1 MSNSPGEPEQSIG
14 PLQETCDEPRP
25 KEPPLR
31 AFVFLA
37 HGFGARDWTLRWA
50 KGNIPGLNERLPYGY
65 YRAAN
70 ANCIVKYSED
80 ADEGRLTALLRRMLR
95 KILGCDLIHAWRNR
109 KALLRA
115 DVVWAHTELE
125 YLAVLAFWQWR
136 KRAARPKLIAHSVWI
151 FDRWKGFSATKR
163 WLYRR
168 LMNEADILTVLSP
181 DSYKVATALF
191 PQVRTELIPFGSN
204 LDLMIPP
211 SCRAAHSPVHI
222 VALGNDMHRD
232 WATLL
237 SASRQCPDCIINIVS
252 QKIDWRMVGH
262 ARNIRVTVATSLAE
276 VVELYSWADIA
287 VVPLKHNLH
296 VSGITVICEAVLRG
310 VPVVCTDTGGLRAYF
325 AEGEVR
331 YVPLHDPPAL
341 CRALRE
347 LAKNDRE
354 RFAMAERAQA
364 RMRSADLSSRAFAT
378 RHYEISRELLRQP
391 ANSKPE
397 QVYDATSSGHW
408 QR

>member
-1 MSNSPGEPEQSIG
+1 
-14 PLQETCDEPRP
+14 
-25 KEPPLR
+25 
-31 AFVFLA
+31 V
-37 HGFGARDWTLRWA
+37 
-50 KGNIPGLNERLPYGY
+50 
-65 YRAAN
+65 
-70 ANCIVKYSED
+70 
-80 ADEGRLTALLRRMLR
+80 
-95 KILGCDLIHAWRNR
+95 
-109 KALLRA
+109 
-115 DVVWAHTELE
+115 
-125 YLAVLAFWQWR
+125 
-136 KRAARPKLIAHSVWI
+136 RPKLIAHSVWI
-151 FDRWKGFSATKR
+151 FDRWKGFSAAKR

-237 SASRQCPDCIINIVS
+237 SASRQYPDCIINIVS
-252 QKIDWRMVGH
+252 KKINWRMVRH
-262 ARNIRVTVATSLAE
+262 ARNISVTAATSYAE

-287 VVPLKHNLH
+287 IVPLKHNLH

-364 RMRSADLSSRAFAT
+364 RMRSADLSSRAFAN

-391 ANSKPE
+391 ANSDPG
-397 QVYDATSSGHW
+397 QVYHTTSSGHW